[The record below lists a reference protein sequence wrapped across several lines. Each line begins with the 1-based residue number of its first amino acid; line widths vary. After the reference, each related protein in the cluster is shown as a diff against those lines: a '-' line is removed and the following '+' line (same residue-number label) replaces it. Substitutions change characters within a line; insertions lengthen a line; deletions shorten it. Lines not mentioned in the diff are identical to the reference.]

1 MEASKRRWLAMPVKW
16 VKIGFLLAY
25 LACDHAAMAE
35 RVASLG
41 LSAGLLLY
49 IGLYAVLALCLG
61 AAAFIPRTGLRFAMA
76 LVLVAASIALQS
88 YEWAT
93 RHVLDYNAFETMLAS
108 RGDTGDAL
116 SQHGA
121 VLWKSVPTA
130 LLLLLGLILPP
141 RGWRLPGWAAV
152 GAPLAGLGLLS
163 VMLYIRGGEGAR
175 ALPAPFVPL
184 AHASIL
190 GAVSLTEAGQE
201 RLPVTLQPTQPRG
214 DGDIVILVDE
224 SVAANYLDINN
235 AQGVRSGLK
244 EARPGLAIHNYGIA
258 ASVTNCSPGSNKT
271 LRFGGTRDN
280 YRLAARIWPSIWAY
294 ARKAGYR
301 TVYMDGQRTGGELQ
315 NLATPEERA
324 EIDDFIQLPDVPVR
338 DRDMELARLVRA
350 RIDNGVQEL
359 IYVNKVG
366 GHFPVADK
374 YPDSLMRYHPAL
386 ERGAMADITDMGPVH
401 ADFDGNADYWRRYRN
416 AYRNTMLWNTGAFFD
431 RLLAGLDPSRAIILY
446 TSDHGQD
453 LHERGQEGKATHCIN
468 DPAPEEGAVPLAVI
482 DSAES
487 PRLGWTESMKRNRDG
502 MSHFRLFPTILT
514 LMGYDSTALKANYG
528 PTLIAT
534 DPDPMTFTIN
544 YFSALG
550 KEPTW
555 RRVVPGNLSKPPIS
569 DQGGPATQ

>member
-1 MEASKRRWLAMPVKW
+1 MPVKW
-16 VKIGFLLAY
+16 IKIGFLLAY

-35 RVASLG
+35 RFASLG
-41 LSAGLLLY
+41 LSAGLLIY
-49 IGLYAVLALCLG
+49 IGLYSVLAFCLA
-61 AAAFIPRTGLRFAMA
+61 AAAFIPRTPVRVIVAII
-76 LVLVAASIALQS
+76 LVSASVALQS

-116 SQHGA
+116 TQHGA
-121 VLWKSVPTA
+121 VLWKSLPVA
-130 LLLLLGLILPP
+130 LLLLIGLLPP
-141 RGWRLPGWAAV
+141 PKGWRLPHWAAL

-184 AHASIL
+184 AHASIM
-190 GAVSLTEAGQE
+190 GAVSLTEAGQT
-201 RLPVTLQPTQPRG
+201 RQPVTLRSAAPRG
-214 DGDIVILVDE
+214 DGDIVFLVDE
-224 SVAANYLDINN
+224 SVAGNYLDINN
-235 AQGVRSGLK
+235 ALGVRSGLK
-244 EARPGLAIHNYGIA
+244 ESWPSLAIHNYGIA

-280 YRLAARIWPSIWAY
+280 YRLAARIWPSVWAY
-294 ARKAGYR
+294 ARTAGYR

-324 EIDDFIQLPDVPVR
+324 EIQDFIQLPNVPVR
-338 DRDMELARLVRA
+338 DRDQELARLVRA
-350 RIDNGVQEL
+350 RIDNGVREF

-374 YPDSLMRYHPAL
+374 YPDSLLRYQPAL
-386 ERGAMADITDMGPVH
+386 DRGKMADITDMGPVH

-431 RLLAGLDPSRAIILY
+431 RLLTGLDPKRALILY

-468 DPAPEEGAVPLAVI
+468 EPAPEEGAVPMVVI
-482 DSAES
+482 DSRES
-487 PRLGWTESMKRNRDG
+487 PRLGWADSVAQNHNG
-502 MSHFRLFPTILT
+502 MSHFRVFPTILT
-514 LMGYDSTALKANYG
+514 LMGYDPMVLKAQYG
-528 PTLIAT
+528 PTLI
-534 DPDPMTFTIN
+534 DPDRDPMTFTIN
-544 YFSALG
+544 YFAALG
-550 KEPTW
+550 REPTW
-555 RRVVPGNLSKPPIS
+555 RKVVPEKLSNPPIQ
-569 DQGGPATQ
+569 DQDAP